1 MTMPG
6 TQYRGL
12 CHAAVP
18 PVVAA
23 SDIPVNDDPA
33 IESYSR
39 PGAVEWHWQ
48 VQLALMDLQ
57 E

>member
-1 MTMPG
+1 MPG